1 MSTNTKLNQVY
12 GIQNPQQTVT
22 NKAFISNR
30 DPESTDIAAIGQA
43 WYNRITKGY
52 FVFTSYGVWSNQTT
66 GAASQATLE
75 ITGASGTVFTVD
87 TGDSSLGGDLAVT
100 GDTTLTGDLA
110 VTGDTTL
117 TGTFIANGG
126 AAVSTLSVGGVD
138 IIVGAGSPSGSVTAP
153 VGSLYLNSTGATT
166 TTRLYINI
174 DAGTTWAHFTASA

>member
-87 TGDSSLGGDLAVT
+87 TGDSSLGGDLAVA
-100 GDTTLTGDLA
+100 GDTTLTGFLTVDGA
-110 VTGDTTL
+110 VDFTGNVVL
-117 TGTFIANGG
+117 IG
-126 AAVSTLSVGGVD
+126 AAGIV
-138 IIVGAGSPSGSVTAP
+138 VGAGSPSGSVTAP

>member
-1 MSTNTKLNQVY
+1 MSVNTRINQVY
-12 GIQNPQQTVT
+12 GIQNPRQAVVSTLIT
-22 NKAFISNR
+22 SNR
-30 DPESTDIAAIGQA
+30 DPEASDVCAIGQN

-87 TGDSSLGGDLAVT
+87 TGDSLLG
-100 GDTTLTGDLA
+100 GDLA